1 MSITEYLESEPLS
14 EMVRYRT
21 EVPQDAVPFV
31 GTLRKHP
38 YDGEKCLLIGDAGD
52 CEPAILEF
60 RVADVAA
67 MEELPSPVD
76 ESGQSR
82 PLAKLWIRRGSYGIR
97 YEPFEVENP
106 PRFPSESTR
115 LHERIMHG
123 VRCWS

>member
-14 EMVRYRT
+14 EIVRYHT
-21 EVPQDAVPFV
+21 EVPQDAVAFI

-38 YDGEKCLLIGDAGD
+38 YDEDKCLLIGDAGD
-52 CEPAILEF
+52 WEPSIFEF

-82 PLAKLWIRRGSYGIR
+82 PLAKLWIRKGSYGIR
-97 YEPFEVENP
+97 YEPFEVDSP
-106 PRFPSESTR
+106 PRFAGESGR
-115 LHERIMHG
+115 LHERMLYG
-123 VRCWS
+123 VRCWG